1 MNYENAIKKRV
12 LTFRIFGKAK
22 INKNTLIA
30 KNIYESHYQRRHYND
45 NA

>member
-1 MNYENAIKKRV
+1 MKIQLRE

-22 INKNTLIA
+22 INKNTFIS
-30 KNIYESHYQRRHYND
+30 KSIYEGHYQRCRYYD